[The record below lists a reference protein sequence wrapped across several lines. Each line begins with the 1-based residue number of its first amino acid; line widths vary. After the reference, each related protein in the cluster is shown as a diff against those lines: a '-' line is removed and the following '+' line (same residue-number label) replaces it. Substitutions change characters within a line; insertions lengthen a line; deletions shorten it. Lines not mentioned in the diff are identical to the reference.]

1 MIISEKKQIKMLSN
15 AEMELIHLGAC
26 RLLSRVGVK
35 VTHEV
40 IAEKLISQGAL
51 RKGERIT
58 IPANMVENALAK
70 TAKTIQFDAPDPAYS
85 FTLNAVEN
93 RVKFGPGGQALYI
106 VHPAAGGWGRR
117 PAGTDDLK
125 QILVLCNRLKN
136 VDFITRPVECDVP
149 EDRMDLEKARIFRQY
164 CSKPMNLAN
173 LIKVEHLDRVLEM
186 IGDPAH
192 VSFIISL
199 ISSPLVLDSA
209 AGDKFIALVE
219 NLPVSISCCPQA
231 EAPRPFRKWESCCSS
246 MQNCSLDLFWAMSS
260 DRGQVT
266 VPGIPVTSI
275 FIPTVLPGGVSRKVF
290 DGLPLRHSSVV
301 L

>member
-117 PAGTDDLK
+117 PAGADDLK
-125 QILVLCNRLKN
+125 QILVLCNRL
-136 VDFITRPVECDVP
+136 
-149 EDRMDLEKARIFRQY
+149 
-164 CSKPMNLAN
+164 
-173 LIKVEHLDRVLEM
+173 
-186 IGDPAH
+186 
-192 VSFIISL
+192 
-199 ISSPLVLDSA
+199 
-209 AGDKFIALVE
+209 
-219 NLPVSISCCPQA
+219 
-231 EAPRPFRKWESCCSS
+231 
-246 MQNCSLDLFWAMSS
+246 
-260 DRGQVT
+260 
-266 VPGIPVTSI
+266 
-275 FIPTVLPGGVSRKVF
+275 
-290 DGLPLRHSSVV
+290 
-301 L
+301 